1 MNVQMNNTNIIEI
14 DKEKLIFQEK
24 EKKKKLLFF

>member
-1 MNVQMNNTNIIEI
+1 MNVQMNNTNIIEV